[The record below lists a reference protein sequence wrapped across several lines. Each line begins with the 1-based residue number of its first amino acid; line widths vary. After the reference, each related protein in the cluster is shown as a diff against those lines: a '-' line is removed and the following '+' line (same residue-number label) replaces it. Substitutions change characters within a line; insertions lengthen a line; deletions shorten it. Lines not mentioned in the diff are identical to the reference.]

1 MPTKNQEKR
10 IRPVIEEV
18 VEEKYEA
25 PVAHLE
31 PAEHKDQVHHH
42 KVEEENVVVPPPMEP
57 VAEEVASDP
66 PSKKESKMNLKV
78 IFVVTILTALVVGF
92 VAGGVYVYFSGVTK
106 PGTAAPT
113 PKSTTTPEPA
123 QTATPKP
130 SATPAA
136 PSKDEISK
144 VSVSVLNGSGK
155 IGEAS
160 KVKDLLTAGDI
171 DSVTTGNA
179 SRYDYKATVIQFK
192 KEVTPALR
200 SYIEKLVAKSY
211 TVEIDEKDLATSSK
225 TDVVVTVGQE

>member
-1 MPTKNQEKR
+1 MPTKSHEKR

-18 VEEKYEA
+18 VEEKYES
-25 PVAHLE
+25 PQPQPEVQESSHHE
-31 PAEHKDQVHHH
+31 HH
-42 KVEEENVVVPPPMEP
+42 KVEESAENVIVPPPMEP
-57 VAEEVASDP
+57 VVEMSEP
-66 PSKKESKMNLKV
+66 PTKKESKMNLKLV
-78 IFVVTILTALVVGF
+78 FVVTILTALVVGF
-92 VAGGVYVYFSGVTK
+92 VAGGVYVYFSGVAK
-106 PGTAAPT
+106 PTALPT

-123 QTATPKP
+123 ATATPKP

-171 DSVTTGNA
+171 KSVTTGNA
-179 SRYDYKATVIQFK
+179 SRYDYTSTVIQFK

-211 TVEIDEKDLATSSK
+211 TVEVDEKDLATSGK
-225 TDVVVTVGQE
+225 TDVVITVGQE